1 MELSHYTFYSVIF
14 NRIKVPLNP
23 FARSVLPIFSWY
35 VIVVENPLF
44 IFVLHVEIWRA
55 LSGWKRERTK
65 PVSRFIGRGECCQ
78 QCSVYERCI
87 QLSLHTIHVSYA
99 CTLSEMQI
107 LMPIVLF
114 FLSFFIYFFSLFLF
128 SLLSQGR
135 IQPWVHIRIC
145 MNAMCLVGLS
155 MDYHARLFAYQG
167 CWYCS
172 HISSMYMCNGP

>member
-44 IFVLHVEIWRA
+44 IFVLHVEIGRA

-107 LMPIVLF
+107 LMPIVFLF
-114 FLSFFIYFFSLFLF
+114 F
-128 SLLSQGR
+128 
-135 IQPWVHIRIC
+135 
-145 MNAMCLVGLS
+145 
-155 MDYHARLFAYQG
+155 
-167 CWYCS
+167 
-172 HISSMYMCNGP
+172 